1 MRRVRRGAALL
12 EVIVALTILSIAG
25 GSALAVATQSAAAIG
40 RVREKDAE
48 LRSASALL
56 HSVVL
61 WPREDLDRHLGTR
74 RQGHMLM
81 RVERSDQQLYTI
93 VLMDSLGGNLL
104 RTDVFRPESLR
115 VQR

>member
-1 MRRVRRGAALL
+1 MRRGRRGAALL
-12 EVIVALTILSIAG
+12 EVIVAMTVLSIAG
-25 GSALAVATQSAAAIG
+25 VSALAVASQSAAAIS

-48 LRSASALL
+48 IRTASALL

-74 RQGHMLM
+74 HQGGMLM
-81 RVERSDQQLYTI
+81 RVDRPYPELYTI
-93 VLMDSLGGNLL
+93 VLLDSLKDELL
-104 RTDVFRPESLR
+104 STDVFRPESLR